1 HVVLVVHA
9 PVVGLLLPDEPRV
22 VVRPRP
28 VAVHPVP
35 ARDRRLRRLGGQLR
49 EVVSELRLVA
59 LDGET
64 KRLAFQVACDPT
76 SGELPAWPSWAPR
89 GARARRRPP
98 RRAARPAAGRTR
110 KPAERR
116 GAPPCTDWSGGPVRR
131 PARVSP
137 AARPSVRSPTW

>member
-1 HVVLVVHA
+1 MV
-9 PVVGLLLPDEPRV
+9 RV
-22 VVRPRP
+22 Q
-28 VAVHPVP
+28 A
-35 ARDRRLRRLGGQLR
+35 
-49 EVVSELRLVA
+49 A

-64 KRLAFQVACDPT
+64 RRLAFQLACDRT
-76 SGELPAWPSWAPR
+76 SGERPAWPSLAPHCSQR
-89 GARARRRPP
+89 HRRSP

-116 GAPPCTDWSGGPVRR
+116 GAPPYTDWSGGPVRR